1 MTSFSSVT
9 EMVMVWQADRT
20 VGLAESE
27 THRSVVTVAPSV
39 SRSGACVLRV
49 ISPVPGE
56 SERYIERKIDR
67 ERDRERDGEREGK
80 RTTKLRSV
88 GVTNKST
95 TVLWDR
101 EVIEKSQKVVG

>member
-1 MTSFSSVT
+1 
-9 EMVMVWQADRT
+9 MVWQADRT

-67 ERDRERDGEREGK
+67 EIEREMEREREREQQSSEVLTSQINPQQSYGIGK
-80 RTTKLRSV
+80 L
-88 GVTNKST
+88 
-95 TVLWDR
+95 
-101 EVIEKSQKVVG
+101 